1 MKTLHKTVSK
11 AIAATAVAAAAAMI
25 PAGVANA
32 TVLDS
37 GSSSAILNSGAGSG
51 IVGSGS
57 YDSSTTSLNLQ
68 KDEPNGRARKTAGQE
83 QQYDVHG
90 DVNSAVVYQRF
101 HVFGPE
107 GKVFDG
113 DAGGLTL
120 PGAGAFWGTL
130 FTNDLQRLYK
140 DTVSFQY
147 NAGGPYLNINF
158 FDSSGSFLGH
168 IQSGGVSTVVGVGG
182 GSGSWHNA

>member
-1 MKTLHKTVSK
+1 MSELPENIEIREGDRRAKSERRSKMKTLHKTVSK

-57 YDSSTTSLNLQ
+57 YDSSTTSLNL
-68 KDEPNGRARKTAGQE
+68 RKTNRTVE
-83 QQYDVHG
+83 QAIPPARA
-90 DVNSAVVYQRF
+90 AVRRSRRRHQRGRLQRF

-120 PGAGAFWGTL
+120 PGPARSG
-130 FTNDLQRLYK
+130 
-140 DTVSFQY
+140 
-147 NAGGPYLNINF
+147 
-158 FDSSGSFLGH
+158 DSLH
-168 IQSGGVSTVVGVGG
+168 K
-182 GSGSWHNA
+182 